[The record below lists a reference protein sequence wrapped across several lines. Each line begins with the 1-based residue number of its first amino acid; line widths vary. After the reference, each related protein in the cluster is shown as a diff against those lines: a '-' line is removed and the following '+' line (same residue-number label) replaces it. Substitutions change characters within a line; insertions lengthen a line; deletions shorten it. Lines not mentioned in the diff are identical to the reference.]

1 MLTRRLHTIV
11 VALLASCSVF
21 TAATAT
27 SGTSKRA
34 RQVLHVPDD
43 YPTIQ
48 AAVEAAAEGD
58 TVQVQA
64 GIYNENVVVSKSDVK
79 VHGSAGVIVD
89 GTGLTGTGIHVRG
102 TSGAPVTGV
111 EVSQFEVRYFERGI
125 TLEWATEARV
135 SHNYLHD
142 NVDLAAPAVFGE
154 GFGIDLVSASACN
167 VSQNVVSSNGLGG
180 IRVGVGST
188 GNTLQHNRVVG
199 NGTHSCQVCRNAVG
213 IILTGPSNDNQVIFN
228 EILAHNGR
236 GVIISRPVSEAPIT
250 GSVVAHNR
258 IHDNQRAGVFI
269 SGAATDNTVEFN
281 DARENNVASTLGP
294 ERRCNLFDNSVGS
307 NGGNI
312 FSNNHG
318 TYSGTDDCA
327 APVATAASSGE

>member
-1 MLTRRLHTIV
+1 MLTRRLQAIV

-34 RQVLHVPDD
+34 GQVLHVPGD

-48 AAVEAAAEGD
+48 AAVDAAAGGD

-64 GIYNENVVVSKSDVK
+64 GIYNENVVVSTSDVK
-79 VHGSAGVIVD
+79 VHGSAGVVVD
-89 GTGLTGTGIHVRG
+89 GTGLSGIGIHVRG

-111 EVSQFEVRYFERGI
+111 EVSQFEVRNFERGI
-125 TLEWATEARV
+125 TLELATEARV
-135 SHNYLHD
+135 THNYVHD
-142 NVDLAAPAVFGE
+142 NVDKATPASFGD
-154 GFGIDLVSASACN
+154 GFGIELFVATASDVSHN
-167 VSQNVVSSNGLGG
+167 LISSNGFGG
-180 IRVGVGST
+180 VRVGGVAST
-188 GNTLQHNRVVG
+188 GNTIHHNRVVE
-199 NGTHSCQVCRNAVG
+199 NGTHACQVCRNAVG
-213 IILTGPSNDNQVIFN
+213 IFLTGPANDNQVIFN
-228 EILAHNGR
+228 EIVAHNGR
-236 GVIISRPVSEAPIT
+236 GVAISLPGAVVPIT
-250 GSVVAHNR
+250 GVLVAHNR

-269 SGAATDNTVEFN
+269 SGAATGNTVEFN
-281 DARENNVASTLGP
+281 DALENNVASTVGP

-318 TYSGTDDCA
+318 TYSGTDACA
-327 APVATAASSGE
+327 VPLATVANN